1 MSAPKDRKCETCGK
15 IEFTASGA
23 KNCAE
28 CYIAGKSRLKR
39 LLEQQFIEDMGYTNV
54 SLNGYSAQ
62 GKPKWQFTHDCGE
75 TQSWTFNNLLARSKA
90 DPDSIPCSKCGG
102 KRRMAFAMAAF
113 VAKYGITEAQMVEY
127 ERYCK
132 KVRTLS
138 DKVYKE
144 NITEI
149 NPLGLKRGQR
159 SEDYHLDH
167 IMAIIEGFVQG
178 LTPEFMARK
187 ENLQMLLAKDNLSK
201 GRK

>member
-1 MSAPKDRKCETCGK
+1 
-15 IEFTASGA
+15 
-23 KNCAE
+23 
-28 CYIAGKSRLKR
+28 
-39 LLEQQFIEDMGYTNV
+39 
-54 SLNGYSAQ
+54 
-62 GKPKWQFTHDCGE
+62 
-75 TQSWTFNNLLARSKA
+75 
-90 DPDSIPCSKCGG
+90 
-102 KRRMAFAMAAF
+102 MAFAMAAF

-138 DKVYKE
+138 DKIYKE

-167 IMAIIEGFVQG
+167 IMPIIEGFVQG

-187 ENLQMLLAKDNLSK
+187 ENLQMLPAKDNLSK
-201 GRK
+201 GRKL